1 LKEKDALLDQIK
13 KVEEERKVEIK
24 ILTEKVKELEEKNNQ
39 ALNTL
44 QAA

>member
-1 LKEKDALLDQIK
+1 MKEKDALLDQIT

-24 ILTEKVKELEEKNNQ
+24 IFTEKVKELEGKNNQ
-39 ALNTL
+39 ALNAL